1 MTENSAPTDSRQT
14 RAARIGRAV
23 LWNAVLAAAYLVVA
37 KISLAAATE
46 HRVVSSIW
54 PPAGIAL
61 FALLRWGNWLAP
73 GAFVGAFALN
83 ATTDVGP
90 IASTFIG
97 IGDMLESLIG
107 ATLVRRYIGNRFS
120 LDRVRDVLALGG
132 FGGLLSP
139 LIASVIGIA
148 TLVIS
153 GGLQPSSALSLWTVW
168 WSGDAVG
175 ILIVTPFLLVW
186 STREATAHIGTERRV
201 EAAVVF
207 LATALL
213 TDSFF
218 GNQLPLVFSLYPLGL
233 WVSWRFGPRG
243 AATVSAVATLVAA
256 WRTLSG
262 FGPFTTL
269 SPTANL
275 YALQLF
281 LALFGVMS
289 LMFAAARSEAV
300 TSVAEL
306 QSSEKRYRDLAQNL
320 PEGCVVLFDK
330 DLRLLLVEGPA
341 VANAGFTK
349 EGVEG
354 KRLADIF
361 DPAHASALGGPFL
374 AALEGRVA
382 EFEFGYNDHTYL
394 IRVLPIQDSALRRT
408 LGMAL
413 AIDVTEREVARREIV
428 ESKAQLERLSRLLLT
443 AQEDERKRIAREV
456 HDELGQALTA
466 VKIGLAHTLVR
477 AQRRSSL
484 DTEKRISNASDALDR
499 AIVSVQRIVL
509 RLRPGV
515 LDNLGPLAALE
526 HEVQQFREQ
535 SGLTVS
541 LELPPEPLTIDAE
554 RSTALYRTVQE
565 ALTNVLR
572 HADAQHVSITLMAT
586 ENELLLQV
594 ADDGRGIA
602 DAQLRKP
609 RSMGILGMRE
619 RAASCGGRLD
629 IFRVNSGGTCLSLRM
644 PRSTNGKHPT

>member
-1 MTENSAPTDSRQT
+1 VA
-14 RAARIGRAV
+14 RAGRVV
-23 LWNAVLAAAYLVVA
+23 LWNAVLAATYVLVA

-73 GAFVGAFALN
+73 GAFIGAWMLN
-83 ATTDVGP
+83 ASTG
-90 IASTFIG
+90 IAVIPSIFIG
-97 IGDMLESLIG
+97 VGDMLESLVG
-107 ATLVRRYIGNRFS
+107 ATLVRRHIGSRFTLS
-120 LDRVRDVLALGG
+120 RVRDVLALGG
-132 FGGLLSP
+132 YGGLLSP
-139 LIASVIGIA
+139 LIAATIGVA

-153 GGLQPSSALSLWTVW
+153 GGADAAKAGSLWSVW
-168 WSGDAVG
+168 WSGDALG
-175 ILIVTPFLLVW
+175 ILIVAPFLLVW
-186 STREATAHIGTERRV
+186 SVREETANLDPQRRI
-201 EAAVVF
+201 EAGVVF
-207 LATALL
+207 LIVAMVTDAL
-213 TDSFF
+213 F
-218 GNQLPLVFSLYPLGL
+218 GNQIPIVFALYPLGL
-233 WVSWRFGPRG
+233 WVAWRFGPRG
-243 AATVSAVATLVAA
+243 AATVAVVVTLVAA

-269 SPTANL
+269 TPTANL

-281 LALFGVMS
+281 LALFAVKC
-289 LMFAAARSEAV
+289 LMFAAARTEAV
-300 TSVAEL
+300 SSVSEL
-306 QSSEKRYRDLAQNL
+306 QSSERRYRQLAHNL
-320 PEGCVVLFDK
+320 PEGCVALYDRE
-330 DLRLLLVEGPA
+330 LRILLVEGPA
-341 VANAGFTK
+341 LAGAGFTK
-349 EGVEG
+349 EEVEG
-354 KRLADIF
+354 RRLSDIF
-361 DPAHASALGGPFL
+361 DEGHAGVLGGPFL
-374 AALEGRVA
+374 AALEGRVV

-394 IRVLPIQDSALRRT
+394 VRVLPIQDTALHRT

-466 VKIGLAHTLVR
+466 VKIGLAQTLVR

-484 DTEKRISNASDALDR
+484 DTERRIGNASEALDR
-499 AIVSVQRIVL
+499 AIQSVQRIVL

-535 SGLTVS
+535 SGLSVS
-541 LELPPEPLTIDAE
+541 LDLPPEPLTVDAE

-565 ALTNVLR
+565 ALTNILR
-572 HADAQHVSITLMAT
+572 HADAQHVTITLMAT
-586 ENELLLQV
+586 ENELLLQI

-629 IFRVNSGGTCLSLRM
+629 IFRVGSGGTCLSLRM